1 VKERHF
7 IVLGSAD
14 ALTAF
19 TSFATEAG
27 FEVDRREIQAFSV
40 EHVMMECLRLAF
52 SKEGAAIFAALASTI
67 QVYLKTKPSRRVRI
81 TKLEPDQVIT
91 VDARNLSEAE
101 LVKLL
106 PECREISIDEGFSK
120 KPRLTG
126 TKKPARRAHRP
137 RRSPVDLPFV
147 DVEPQVALHE
157 LGKWDA

>member
-1 VKERHF
+1 MKERHF
-7 IVLGSAD
+7 IVLGPAD

-19 TSFATEAG
+19 ASSATEAG

-52 SKEGAAIFAALASTI
+52 SKEGAAIFAALATTI

-81 TKLEPDQVIT
+81 TKLEPARVIT

-106 PECREISIDEGFSK
+106 PECREISIEEGSPK
-120 KPRLTG
+120 KPRLTE
-126 TKKPARRAHRP
+126 TKRPVRRAHRP
-137 RRSPVDLPFV
+137 KR
-147 DVEPQVALHE
+147 
-157 LGKWDA
+157 